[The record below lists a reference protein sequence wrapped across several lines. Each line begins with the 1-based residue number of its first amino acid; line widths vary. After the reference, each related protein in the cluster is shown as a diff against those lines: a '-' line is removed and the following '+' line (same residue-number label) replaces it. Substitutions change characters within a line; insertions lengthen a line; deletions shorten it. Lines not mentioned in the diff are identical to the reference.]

1 MTLTGGK
8 RTHSD
13 KNSAKCDFR
22 HRKYHKQSRGGK
34 ENFFVWIRN
43 LKVNTLRLD
52 YKDQ

>member
-13 KNSAKCDFR
+13 KNSSKCDVR
-22 HRKYHKQSRGGK
+22 HRKYHKERRGGK
-34 ENFFVWIRN
+34 ENFVWIRHFTG
-43 LKVNTLRLD
+43 NTLRLD

>member
-13 KNSAKCDFR
+13 INSAKCDFL
-22 HRKYHKQSRGGK
+22 HRKYHKESRGGK
-34 ENFFVWIRN
+34 ENFVWIRHIT
-43 LKVNTLRLD
+43 VNTLRLD